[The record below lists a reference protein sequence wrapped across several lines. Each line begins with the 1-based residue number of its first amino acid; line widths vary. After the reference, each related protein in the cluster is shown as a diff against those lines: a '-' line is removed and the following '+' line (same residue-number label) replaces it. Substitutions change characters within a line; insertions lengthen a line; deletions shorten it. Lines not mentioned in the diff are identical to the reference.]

1 MAKDQDI
8 QATLTEML
16 LEAKKYFSLQKKYLR
31 YAAAEQ
37 FTLVIS
43 KIAIILVLAI
53 VGFVA
58 FVFLGLAFVYWLGA
72 TIGNLA
78 LGFLLYALLLLIL
91 LIVFYCNR
99 RKWIILP
106 LAKLMMQT
114 FIPQKEEDV
123 HDGE

>member
-31 YAAAEQ
+31 YTAAEQ

-114 FIPQKEEDV
+114 FVPQKEEDV